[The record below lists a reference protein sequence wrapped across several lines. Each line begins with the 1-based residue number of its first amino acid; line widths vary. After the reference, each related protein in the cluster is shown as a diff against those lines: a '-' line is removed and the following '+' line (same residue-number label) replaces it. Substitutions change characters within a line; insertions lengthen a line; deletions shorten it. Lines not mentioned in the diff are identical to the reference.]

1 MNEERNDKEDFDI
14 VSDSYS
20 FSAKGKEYAV
30 VVMPLAYAKEYMSEE
45 MPLFTP
51 KNNDYSQVLF
61 NFMGITRDGKN
72 VDMLTEL
79 GKWVPRLLKYQGK
92 PCTIELLMSHEW
104 DIVDL
109 GKFLKKAVGV
119 SG

>member
-1 MNEERNDKEDFDI
+1 MNEEKNVNEDLDI

-20 FSAKGKEYAV
+20 FSAKGKNYSLI
-30 VVMPLAYAKEYMSEE
+30 VMPLAYAKEYMSDK

-51 KNNDYSQVLF
+51 KDDDYSQVLL
-61 NFMGITRDGKN
+61 NFMEIKQGEED
-72 VDMLTEL
+72 VDMTEKL
-79 GKWVPRLLKYQGK
+79 ETWIPRLLKYQGR
-92 PCTIELLMSHEW
+92 PCTLELLMSHEW